1 MRLAVA
7 TAVALFALSAR
18 AVDPGAEAARSYAI
32 EATGPATLKVGATGT
47 LVLAIKPVPK
57 THVHPQAPLKIGLAA
72 TPGLTLSRTAL
83 GRKDMPDPKAEAP
96 RFEVPF
102 TAVAAGKQE
111 ATAKVDFFI
120 CSDQWCVKQVR
131 EVVVAVDVK

>member
-1 MRLAVA
+1 MRLAA
-7 TAVALFALSAR
+7 AAAVALFALAAR
-18 AVDPGAEAARSYAI
+18 AADPGAEAARSYTI

-47 LVLAIKPVPK
+47 LVLAIKPVAK
-57 THVHPQAPLKIGLAA
+57 THVHPQAPLKIALSA
-72 TPGLTLSRTAL
+72 TPGLALSKTAL

-102 TAVAAGKQE
+102 TAAAAGKQE

-131 EVVVAVDVK
+131 DVVVAVDVK